1 VSPVAQ
7 VIVRR
12 LLLLIPTLFVVSV
25 VAFAVMRLA
34 PGDPVRLY
42 LSEGMAKGSAE
53 DIERIRDRLGLD
65 DPLPIQYLR
74 WLQQAVQGNLG
85 YSLVSH
91 RPVTEVIAE
100 KLPASLS
107 LMGVSLVVSVTLGV
121 AIGSIAA
128 IKQYS
133 LFDYLTTAFAFLG
146 NALPSFW
153 IGMILIWLFAVRLGW
168 LPSGQMRSY
177 DPDGPVWLDTAK
189 HYVLP
194 VFVTA
199 FVSLIAWVR
208 YQRASLLEV
217 LHQDYVRTARAKGLT
232 ERRVVL
238 GHAWRNSLIPIVTL
252 LGVSVANLV
261 GGSYVIEVVFAWP
274 GLGQFGFDAVL
285 ARDYPVI
292 MGVTMLSAL
301 VIIFG
306 NLLADVAYLL
316 LNPRIAVGQV
326 GTGR

>member
-1 VSPVAQ
+1 MSPVAQ

-12 LLLLIPTLFVVSV
+12 LLLLVPTLFVVSV
-25 VAFAVMRLA
+25 LAFAIMRLA
-34 PGDPVRLY
+34 PGDPIRLY
-42 LSEGMAKGSAE
+42 LSEGMAKGQPE
-53 DIERIRDRLGLD
+53 DIARIRQKLGLD
-65 DPLPIQYLR
+65 DPLPVQYLR
-74 WLQQAVQGNLG
+74 WLGETLQGNLG

-91 RPVTEVIAE
+91 RPVTDVIAE

-107 LMGVSLVVSVTLGV
+107 LMGISLLVSVTIGV
-121 AIGSIAA
+121 TIGTVAA

-133 LFDYLTTAFAFLG
+133 PFDYLTTAFAFLG

-153 IGMILIWLFAVRLGW
+153 IGMILIWFFAVRLGW

-177 DPDGPVWLDTAK
+177 DPAGPVWLDYAK

-194 VFVTA
+194 VFVTS

-217 LHQDYVRTARAKGLT
+217 LHQDYIRTARAKGLA
-232 ERRVVL
+232 ERRVL
-238 GHAWRNSLIPIVTL
+238 LRHAWRNSLIPIVTL

-261 GGSYVIEVVFAWP
+261 GGSYVVEVVFAWP
-274 GLGQFGFDAVL
+274 GLGQFGYDAIRS
-285 ARDYPVI
+285 RDYPVI
-292 MGVTMLSAL
+292 MGVTMLSAI

-316 LNPRIAVGQV
+316 LNPRIAADRA
-326 GTGR
+326 GTAR